1 MSNCM
6 GKTKKMASG
15 GMVKKYKKGGMV
27 KKNKRSGGSGCKVR
41 NA

>member
-1 MSNCM
+1 MGNCM

>member
-1 MSNCM
+1 MNCK
-6 GKTKKMASG
+6 GKKMAKG

-27 KKNKRSGGSGCKVR
+27 KNKRSGGSGCKVR

>member
-1 MSNCM
+1 MKCA
-6 GKTKKMASG
+6 GKKMAKG